1 MAGMANNIKFK
12 LFTKRRL
19 FLAVL
24 TIFAT
29 IGLYSLGV
37 GIWLYLERTDFHEL
51 TPTSFSAFSTAGL
64 CCSTGVAVWII
75 CTVGYFSAVSYN
87 RRLLYTYIGFVILLA
102 FIQTMTG
109 VLGFT
114 YKDATRERIRTDL
127 FQNINRTALVTGN
140 GRVFDLTTSWD
151 RLQKSLECC
160 GVNNG
165 SDWFYSS
172 RWPSHRFVPNS
183 CCDPKHFESIDSMNN
198 CGKVDNST
206 LLFQQGCFEVFADW
220 LYHHV
225 AIMNWI
231 SFALLIAELVSLAL
245 AISLVKS
252 ESFKKGSSQARRD
265 EYHRCLVEMND
276 LDAARDLRI
285 RPMDR
290 IGDAAQDP

>member
-1 MAGMANNIKFK
+1 LLNKFCYDDK
-12 LFTKRRL
+12 RL
-19 FLAVL
+19 FGS
-24 TIFAT
+24 IFCVHCNFLQT

-51 TPTSFSAFSTAGL
+51 TPTSFSVFSL
-64 CCSTGVAVWII
+64 FHC
-75 CTVGYFSAVSYN
+75 
-87 RRLLYTYIGFVILLA
+87 RPLLLYWCSGLDHLHP
-102 FIQTMTG
+102 
-109 VLGFT
+109 
-114 YKDATRERIRTDL
+114 
-127 FQNINRTALVTGN
+127 LVTGN

-183 CCDPKHFESIDSMNN
+183 CCDPKHFENVDSMNN

-206 LLFQQGCFEVFADW
+206 LLFQQGCYEVFADW

-231 SFALLIAELVSLAL
+231 SFALLIAEVSSIPLCC
-245 AISLVKS
+245 
-252 ESFKKGSSQARRD
+252 SFLCYLFLNLSFHRD

>member
-1 MAGMANNIKFK
+1 
-12 LFTKRRL
+12 
-19 FLAVL
+19 
-24 TIFAT
+24 
-29 IGLYSLGV
+29 
-37 GIWLYLERTDFHEL
+37 
-51 TPTSFSAFSTAGL
+51 
-64 CCSTGVAVWII
+64 
-75 CTVGYFSAVSYN
+75 
-87 RRLLYTYIGFVILLA
+87 
-102 FIQTMTG
+102 MTG

-114 YKDATRERIRTDL
+114 YKDATRERIRTDLFQNINRTALVTGNGRVFDLTTSWDRLQKSDATRERIRTDL

-245 AISLVKS
+245 AISLVRS
-252 ESFKKGSSQARRD
+252 ESFKKGSSQARSGSFFSRD